1 MSNTTDQSKFPK
13 LSLQEYLSLGYV
25 YLILL
30 GLISDVIYFK
40 FLGINILSYS
50 AISDVLM
57 APVNTLVDDLRIFA
71 LVVIVI
77 IGAYFYATKLMPALH
92 NRLKP
97 KTWYQKLV
105 KDMEKTDRTYED
117 LKTKKRFDFLLVF
130 LTAVFLGLKIGA
142 GTAIKFKLENNQIK
156 PTHSIVFS
164 DDSEKKVNI
173 IEQNSSYLFI
183 VFEGQSDINIMP
195 IGSNVKTIKALK

>member
-13 LSLQEYLSLGYV
+13 LSLQEYLSLGYI

-71 LVVIVI
+71 LVVVVI
-77 IGAYFYATKLMPALH
+77 IGAYFYATKWMPALH

-97 KTWYQKLV
+97 KLWYQKLV
-105 KDMEKTDRTYED
+105 RDMEKTDRTYAE

-142 GTAIKFKLENNQIK
+142 GTAIKAKLANGKVQS
-156 PTHSIVFS
+156 THNIVFS

-183 VFEGQSDINIMP
+183 VYEGQTDITIMP
-195 IGSNVKTIKALK
+195 ISGNVKTIVALK

>member
-13 LSLQEYLSLGYV
+13 LSLQEYLSLGYI

-30 GLISDVIYFK
+30 GLISDVVYFK

-57 APVNTLVDDLRIFA
+57 APVNTLVDDLRILIA
-71 LVVIVI
+71 VVVVI
-77 IGAYFYATKLMPALH
+77 IGAYFYTTKWMPALH

-97 KTWYQKLV
+97 KSWYQKLV
-105 KDMEKTDRTYED
+105 RDMEKTDRTYEEF
-117 LKTKKRFDFLLVF
+117 KTKKRFDLLLVF

-142 GTAIKFKLENNQIK
+142 GTTIKSKLANGKVQA
-156 PTHSIVFS
+156 THTLVFS

-183 VFEGQSDINIMP
+183 VYEGQTDITIMP
-195 IGSNVKTIKALK
+195 ISGNVKTIVALK